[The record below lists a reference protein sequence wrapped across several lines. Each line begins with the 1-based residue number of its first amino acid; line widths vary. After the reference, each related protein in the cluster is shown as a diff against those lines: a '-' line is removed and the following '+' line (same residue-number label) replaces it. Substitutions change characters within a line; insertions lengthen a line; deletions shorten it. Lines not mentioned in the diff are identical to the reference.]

1 MALVVKSSP
10 YKAGDKRDGVQSL
23 GWEDPLQEGMATR
36 FSILVENPM
45 DRRAWQV
52 QSIEFAE
59 SDMTEVTER
68 ACTGPLLK
76 ASSTL
81 NHAFFNFL
89 KRRHCKNQTVT

>member
-1 MALVVKSSP
+1 MVMSP
-10 YKAGDKRDGVQSL
+10 PTKAGEGGLIPRL
-23 GWEDPLQEGMATR
+23 GRSPGGGHSYLLQY
-36 FSILVENPM
+36 SCLENPM